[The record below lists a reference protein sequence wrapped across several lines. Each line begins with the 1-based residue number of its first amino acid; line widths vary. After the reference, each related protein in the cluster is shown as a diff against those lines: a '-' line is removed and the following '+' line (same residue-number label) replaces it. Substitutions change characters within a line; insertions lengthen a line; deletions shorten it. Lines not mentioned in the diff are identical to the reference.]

1 MTQFLIL
8 SSMINTMNKTKLTDK
23 QFNALKERYIDRVV
37 DGMSVE
43 DLVVYVAQDMQKWID
58 DHSFNDAMVE
68 IEEFFDED
76 FTDTIQSVIKGCSDD

>member
-58 DHSFNDAMVE
+58 DHSFNDDMVE